1 MEKKKVFFCFHRNG
15 CHICATDSNIVL
27 PLLTPTG
34 LKNIKKIEF
43 ETTCTSGLKLC
54 TDCKHMLFPLNFAL
68 KWLLLPT
75 LKKGNYSYKTTKN
88 V

>member
-1 MEKKKVFFCFHRNG
+1 MTAIFVQLIPILFC
-15 CHICATDSNIVL
+15 L
-27 PLLTPTG
+27 YLLQ
-34 LKNIKKIEF
+34 LVSRILKKIEF
-43 ETTCTSGLKLC
+43 ETTCTSRLKLC

-75 LKKGNYSYKTTKN
+75 LKKGNYSYKTTNN